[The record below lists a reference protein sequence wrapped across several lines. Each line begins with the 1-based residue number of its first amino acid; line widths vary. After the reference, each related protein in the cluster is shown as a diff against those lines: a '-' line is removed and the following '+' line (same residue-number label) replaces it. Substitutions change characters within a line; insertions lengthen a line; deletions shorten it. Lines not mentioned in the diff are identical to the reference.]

1 MNSDKEIAVYDST
14 ISARTYLSYISE
26 QAGGFACIGRD
37 GKLYIRTIGESIAEL
52 PIKYFQKYTWGEKFK
67 ITRVKYEDGIQTFE
81 AGDETNNTVYI
92 SQDNMYIVDQEQIDN
107 IYNQLNDLEVY
118 SFEGDSIIDPA
129 LDIGDLLLID
139 GKYVIYQGSSQYC
152 GKWKA
157 NISSKIQCKSKEE
170 TTTRTV
176 SEKTAIRRVQSQIDQ
191 IEGEITQLV
200 EEQTETNEKLAEQQI
215 AVDGIQSTVSQTQT
229 IVGNNYN
236 ELKTKF
242 DDYAPKSDVVSLQT
256 SVEKIQTDTYTKT
269 EINTKLTDGSV
280 TKVLTTAGIFDEDG
294 LTIEKTN
301 AKTKGNFNEKGI
313 TVTDATSGSDEELLF
328 AGYDEDL
335 GETIVRSK
343 NMTVEKYF
351 VISDTA
357 RQEKYENPTLGGKGI
372 GVFIL

>member
-1 MNSDKEIAVYDST
+1 M
-14 ISARTYLSYISE
+14 RTP
-26 QAGGFACIGRD
+26 Q
-37 GKLYIRTIGESIAEL
+37 
-52 PIKYFQKYTWGEKFK
+52 IKQ
-67 ITRVKYEDGIQTFE
+67 
-81 AGDETNNTVYI
+81 
-92 SQDNMYIVDQEQIDN
+92 
-107 IYNQLNDLEVY
+107 
-118 SFEGDSIIDPA
+118 
-129 LDIGDLLLID
+129 
-139 GKYVIYQGSSQYC
+139 
-152 GKWKA
+152 
-157 NISSKIQCKSKEE
+157 
-170 TTTRTV
+170 
-176 SEKTAIRRVQSQIDQ
+176 
-191 IEGEITQLV
+191 
-200 EEQTETNEKLAEQQI
+200 QTETNEKLAEQQI
-215 AVDGIQSTVSQTQT
+215 TVDGIQSTVSQTQT

-280 TKVLTTAGIFDEDG
+280 TKVLTTAGTFDENG
-294 LTIEKTN
+294 LTIEKTD

-351 VISDTA
+351 VISNIA
-357 RQEKYENPTLGGKGI
+357 RQEKYTNPVLGGKGI